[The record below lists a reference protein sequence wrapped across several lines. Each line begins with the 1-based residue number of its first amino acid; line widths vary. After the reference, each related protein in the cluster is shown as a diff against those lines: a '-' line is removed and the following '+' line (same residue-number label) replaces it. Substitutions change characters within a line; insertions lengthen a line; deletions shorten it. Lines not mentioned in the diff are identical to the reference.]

1 MSLPEIGL
9 YAWLAV
15 LLAVV
20 VIYAI
25 AVWKNGD
32 EE

>member
-9 YAWLAV
+9 YAWLAT
-15 LLAVV
+15 LLAAV